1 MKLDF
6 VTLKR
11 YFFYD
16 FAESSVDFQIGR
28 LPYADH
34 ELCFSVAH
42 RVSTEKNYLNCW
54 ITSCYSCVTTVDCFV
69 IHGSMTSSEFS
80 QSEGN

>member
-1 MKLDF
+1 
-6 VTLKR
+6 
-11 YFFYD
+11 
-16 FAESSVDFQIGR
+16 
-28 LPYADH
+28 
-34 ELCFSVAH
+34 LCFSVAH

-80 QSEGN
+80 QSEVN